1 MDKKVSK
8 MYLYLSLIFVVC
20 LLVSNVTA
28 AKTFALGPLTLPAA
42 VLIFPISYIV
52 NDLLAEVYGFK
63 KARNTIFMGFAAN
76 IFMVLVYTL
85 TIMLPPSATFTNQ
98 EAYATILGNT
108 PRMFFA
114 SLAAYAVGSTLNARI
129 MVTMRDVATK
139 GKGLFARCILST
151 LVGELCDSLIF
162 ITVAFVGTMPMKV
175 LGIMIVSQASFKTL
189 YEIIIFPVT
198 NLIIK
203 KVKEIEN
210 A

>member
-1 MDKKVSK
+1 M
-8 MYLYLSLIFVVC
+8 
-20 LLVSNVTA
+20 
-28 AKTFALGPLTLPAA
+28 
-42 VLIFPISYIV
+42 
-52 NDLLAEVYGFK
+52 YGFK

-151 LVGELCDSLIF
+151 LGGELCDSLIF